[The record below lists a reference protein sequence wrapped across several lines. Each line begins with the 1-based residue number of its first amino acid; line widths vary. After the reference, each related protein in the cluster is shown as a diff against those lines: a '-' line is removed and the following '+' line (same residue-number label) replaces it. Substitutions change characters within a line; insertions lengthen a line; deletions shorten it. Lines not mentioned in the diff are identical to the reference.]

1 MRTVSPKH
9 SRGDVAVQCRIPVLT
24 VGLSDEDQ
32 ASICRSLTGQKLE
45 ILNTLDCR
53 DARAR
58 LEDGSRPVVITEVNL
73 PDGTWRDIVAL
84 SRQLSSPPAVIVAS
98 RLADERTWAE
108 VLNLG
113 GFDLIPT
120 PLDCQETARIVLAA
134 RRQWNREGSR
144 LTQDD

>member
-1 MRTVSPKH
+1 MRTAGPKR
-9 SRGDVAVQCRIPVLT
+9 SRGHAAVQCPIPILM
-24 VGLSDEDQ
+24 VGLSDKDR
-32 ASICRSLTGQKLE
+32 AGVCRSLTGEKLE
-45 ILNTLDCR
+45 VLSALDCR
-53 DARAR
+53 TARAR
-58 LEDGSRPVVITEVNL
+58 LADGPRPVVITEVNL
-73 PDGTWRDIVAL
+73 PDGTWKDIVAL

-134 RRQWNREGSR
+134 QRQWNREASR
-144 LTQDD
+144 PTMND